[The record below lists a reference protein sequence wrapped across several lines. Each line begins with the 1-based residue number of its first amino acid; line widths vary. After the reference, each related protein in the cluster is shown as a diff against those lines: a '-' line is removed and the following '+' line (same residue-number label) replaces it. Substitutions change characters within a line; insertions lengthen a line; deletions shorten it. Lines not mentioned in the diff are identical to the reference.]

1 MDVMLGNHMSSQGP
15 YSGINKIMIGDRP
28 MEPKFIG
35 IHTSKAMLD
44 LWISGLRVKIQE
56 GVCLHLTHLIIERSE
71 GKYSTI
77 LSKLSTTAKNSF
89 F

>member
-1 MDVMLGNHMSSQGP
+1 MDVMLVNHMSSQGP

-44 LWISGLRVKIQE
+44 L
-56 GVCLHLTHLIIERSE
+56 
-71 GKYSTI
+71 
-77 LSKLSTTAKNSF
+77 
-89 F
+89 